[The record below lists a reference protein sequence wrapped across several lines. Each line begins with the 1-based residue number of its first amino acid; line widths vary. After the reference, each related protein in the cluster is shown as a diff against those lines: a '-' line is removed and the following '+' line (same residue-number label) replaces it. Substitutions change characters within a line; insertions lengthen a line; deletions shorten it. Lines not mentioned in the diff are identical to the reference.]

1 MSKSVVVPLES
12 SKAAHE
18 HTRAVIG
25 MCTISA
31 MYPLSAPSST
41 RRDDRLVFRMRGPRR
56 LFVLIAWALLA
67 GATARD
73 SIAQSET
80 DDASLTSGVFSADQ
94 VERGRERFD
103 SECMDCHELEEF
115 TGPGAF
121 LEEQEGETLWS
132 VFEFIWSEMPEDKP
146 AWLEPSEY
154 ADILSFI
161 LSVYGFPS
169 GDSDLSTDKA
179 SLEKIRIAA
188 PEGSGS

>member
-1 MSKSVVVPLES
+1 MLV
-12 SKAAHE
+12 
-18 HTRAVIG
+18 
-25 MCTISA
+25 
-31 MYPLSAPSST
+31 ST
-41 RRDDRLVFRMRGPRR
+41 TSRFSL
-56 LFVLIAWALLA
+56 
-67 GATARD
+67 
-73 SIAQSET
+73 AQSDA
-80 DDASLTSGVFSADQ
+80 DDAALSNGAFSADQ
-94 VERGRERFD
+94 VERGREGFY

-179 SLEKIRIAA
+179 ALEQIRIAA
-188 PEGSGS
+188 PERPGS